1 MELIFIIA
9 VVILIIWLITSSRS
23 NSNKAKPRVLD
34 NPSSDIKG
42 TYSTPASKPSISA
55 LSNDAIS
62 PIKSIKIDKASVSI
76 E

>member
-1 MELIFIIA
+1 MEFIFIIA

-42 TYSTPASKPSISA
+42 TYSTPASKPSVSA
-55 LSNDAIS
+55 LSNGAIS
-62 PIKSIKIDKASVSI
+62 PIKSIKIDKASVS
-76 E
+76 